1 MNRCPHC
8 DQPLPPP
15 QIRFSDLDWLRQ
27 LAARDQLGH
36 GEHAQGAP
44 DHEQAEDVKIGSDS
58 F

>member
-8 DQPLPPP
+8 DQPIPPP
-15 QIRFSDLDWLRQ
+15 RIRFADLHWLRE

-44 DHEQAEDVKIGSDS
+44 DHEESDDAPTDD
-58 F
+58 